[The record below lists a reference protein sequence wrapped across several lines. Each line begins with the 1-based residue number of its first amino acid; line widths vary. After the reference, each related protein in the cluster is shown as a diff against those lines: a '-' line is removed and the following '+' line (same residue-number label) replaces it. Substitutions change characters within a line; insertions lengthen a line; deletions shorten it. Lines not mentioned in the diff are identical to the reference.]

1 MKFTIFSDGMKDVE
15 RGGDTIATLMG
26 WLGDVDAGGGTVF
39 TDTKVVKVVMPTKGS
54 VAFWYE

>member
-1 MKFTIFSDGMKDVE
+1 MKDVE

-54 VAFWYE
+54 VAFWYQ